1 MAALTAD
8 RDTLII
14 AKPSLK
20 GYAVLNE
27 TTIYKGSIVA
37 ADAGGFLIPAT
48 DTAGIN
54 VVGVADEHVVSPAT
68 DSDGDKKCRVRSGE
82 IYDFAASSIT
92 QAMVGDI
99 MYVVDDQTFDDAAG
113 PTNDIAVGVLVE
125 FISTTRGKI
134 FIPTGGTV
142 VLV

>member
-20 GYAVLNE
+20 GYPVLND
-27 TTIYKGSIVA
+27 TTIFKGGIVA
-37 ADAGGFLIPAT
+37 VDATGFLIPAT
-48 DTAGIN
+48 DTAGIR
-54 VVGVADEHVVSPAT
+54 VVGVADEQIVSPST
-68 DSDGDKKCRVRSGE
+68 DADGDKMCRVRSGE

-92 QAMVGDI
+92 QAMLGSI

-113 PTNDIAVGVLVE
+113 PTNDIAVGVLIE
-125 FISTTRGKI
+125 FISTTRGKV